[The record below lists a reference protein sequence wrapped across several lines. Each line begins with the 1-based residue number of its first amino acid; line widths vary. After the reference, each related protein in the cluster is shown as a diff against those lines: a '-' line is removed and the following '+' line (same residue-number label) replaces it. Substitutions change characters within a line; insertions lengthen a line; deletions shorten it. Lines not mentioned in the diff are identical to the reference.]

1 VLEQSGYVVLEARD
15 GREGLSVLQSH
26 QGHVDILISNVLMP
40 GMSGG
45 VLAERAVMLR
55 PTLKVLFVSGHTED
69 VIVKEGVTKGM
80 AFLQKPYTPAELARK
95 VREMLDSREG
105 EPC

>member
-1 VLEQSGYVVLEARD
+1 
-15 GREGLSVLQSH
+15 
-26 QGHVDILISNVLMP
+26 
-40 GMSGG
+40 
-45 VLAERAVMLR
+45 LR